1 MGKRVIVCTSYG
13 NGASPD
19 GALSYSQLAKMPQH
33 NVCDLSEEEEED
45 DDDNPFQLKKQQ
57 DVVIVPGIQK
67 RISRRSRREMMQQKR
82 LAEVQQEKEMSRRII
97 RSPQVELMR
106 ELTAAVKK
114 VRSLQDPS
122 TLSSFDTLLEEDNRS
137 SCVTGVSSRNNNNVA
152 AAGPGMM
159 MMMATTLANELSQPL
174 VAKKKK
180 TRRSSKIRRG
190 GGGVGVGDHHQ
201 LSNRQWR
208 LGGAPAAAGSSDG
221 ARTLA
226 AGCRITTQE
235 IGGKHDNAAKGKEY
249 RDGGPAADGR
259 DRGGAAEAGGSVQ
272 AQAIVD
278 LIGRREGNDRR
289 CYDDDDESPQQCAPR
304 RVEKE
309 AYRYGDGG
317 EGGQGDDED
326 DAENNARRLMMMSE
340 TRLLP
345 CAPYPHHSFYVSEL
359 TSPAYDARTLQ
370 GLRDRQGQEEEERW
384 LESQEEEGK
393 HNSSVVQ
400 EESVEEEEEASSRM
414 SNSASPFGRRGDPV
428 KKKKKT
434 TRQNGLNL
442 RRVCSSSHV
451 RRRSKS
457 QKSSSGGGDC
467 YGEEARLALTK
478 NVDDEEPEV
487 SSRLPRKQQPRRRG
501 GLLLSLRCYWSRLLR
516 KYKAKTKNKR
526 LFFAFLRSRGC
537 FFASCVFPVGK
548 KKKRINKKENTKLQQ
563 QPQQRGARRNG
574 SRSCAEEEE
583 AAPASNNTTEK
594 KKKKKKK
601 SPSPPRPLHSYL
613 GGVLQQGVADRDK
626 NLQEMARSR
635 RRAGER
641 PSRRRSAAA
650 VAISSQRK
658 LSDDREGGPP
668 QGFLAEKEEEE
679 AQKAQEQEQ
688 GLQHQRLCH
697 KYRPKSF
704 KDLVGQTLVVRSL
717 VSAITKGRVA
727 PVYLFSGP
735 RGTGKT
741 SAARVFAAALV
752 CLATEPHRRPC
763 GLCKECTAS
772 FALNMSFH
780 VREVNAANELEI
792 EHMRALLSSMS
803 SSPFPSHSR
812 YQVFIVEGC
821 DFLTPE
827 MWRTFLK
834 FLEDPPPDIVLILI
848 TTNPERLPLTATSR
862 CQKFLFGKVKD
873 AEIMSR
879 LQMLAAKENLEVD
892 VAALSLI
899 ASRADGS
906 LRDAEGTLD
915 QLSLLD
921 NKVSLAIVQE
931 LVGLIPDDMLLDLLD
946 LALSADAVNTVRCTR
961 ELLDLGVDAL
971 SLVAQLASLITNI
984 LGGSFDIHREMRSKG
999 GFFRRDLCRE
1009 EQHQLRQALKIL
1021 LESEKQLRVSHDR
1034 PTWLT
1039 AALLQFAPDRSYVP
1053 SSVDTSMAPSPIA
1066 FETLET
1072 VIPREPYTPRLANFR
1087 DIEVHRH
1094 QAHYRHPQLQPQ
1106 MSHMAY
1112 YQNEEERLQSLTPSE
1127 GRRCV
1132 QSVIAQSE
1140 AKVHPAHSP
1149 LLKARNSSSE
1159 EVLQSSSNLLYD
1171 GHQVLAKSC
1180 DFHLLGHG
1188 ELKDLWTKVLHSYR
1202 SDVLRQ
1208 LMQAEGSLVSLSVA
1222 NDNTY
1227 AVAHVEFQHP
1237 EHKARAERLQSGTC
1251 HAFQVALGCPVE
1263 LNFRLAKLQ
1272 ETILEDSK
1280 EHLQYDSIADSR
1292 EDSPLSSS
1300 KKSEL
1305 IGPISKV
1312 CAGKSLSKSSEV
1324 LGCPPDLKHG
1334 SLQIQQLEGTT
1345 GQPPVYSGNLDHQ
1358 GFQSH
1363 RAGLDKADKIQSQTF
1378 KVHKPMKQ
1386 KTLKLGSS
1394 RVEINSVWQQLKV
1407 FSTSLYHPAVR

>member
-278 LIGRREGNDRR
+278 LNGRREGNDRR

-467 YGEEARLALTK
+467 YGEEARIALTK

-501 GLLLSLRCYWSRLLR
+501 GLLLSLHCYWSRLLR

-1053 SSVDTSMAPSPIA
+1053 SSVDT
-1066 FETLET
+1066 T
-1072 VIPREPYTPRLANFR
+1072 
-1087 DIEVHRH
+1087 
-1094 QAHYRHPQLQPQ
+1094 
-1106 MSHMAY
+1106 
-1112 YQNEEERLQSLTPSE
+1112 
-1127 GRRCV
+1127 
-1132 QSVIAQSE
+1132 QSE

-1188 ELKDLWTKVLHSYR
+1188 ELKDVWTKVLHSYR

-1394 RVEINSVWQQLKV
+1394 RVEINSVWQQLKA
-1407 FSTSLYHPAVR
+1407 SLSSHHFPC

>member
-1 MGKRVIVCTSYG
+1 MGKRVMLCTSYG

-19 GALSYSQLAKMPQH
+19 GALPYSQLAKMPHH
-33 NVCDLSEEEEED
+33 NVCDLSEEEEEEED

-67 RISRRSRREMMQQKR
+67 RISRRSRRETMQQKR

-122 TLSSFDTLLEEDNRS
+122 TLSSFDTLLEEDNSS
-137 SCVTGVSSRNNNNVA
+137 SCVTGVSSRNNNNAA
-152 AAGPGMM
+152 AAGPGMT
-159 MMMATTLANELSQPL
+159 MMMATTLGNELSQPL

-180 TRRSSKIRRG
+180 TRRSSKIRRGGG

-278 LIGRREGNDRR
+278 LNGRREGNDRR

-467 YGEEARLALTK
+467 YGEEARIALTK
-478 NVDDEEPEV
+478 NVDDDDEEPEV

-548 KKKRINKKENTKLQQ
+548 KKKRINKKEITKLQQ

-594 KKKKKKK
+594 KKKKKK
-601 SPSPPRPLHSYL
+601 SPSPRPMHSYL

-626 NLQEMARSR
+626 KLQEMARSR

-641 PSRRRSAAA
+641 PSRKRSAAA

-658 LSDDREGGPP
+658 LSDDRERGPP

-688 GLQHQRLCH
+688 GPQHQRLSH

-717 VSAITKGRVA
+717 VGAITKGRVA

-1053 SSVDTSMAPSPIA
+1053 SSVDT
-1066 FETLET
+1066 T
-1072 VIPREPYTPRLANFR
+1072 
-1087 DIEVHRH
+1087 
-1094 QAHYRHPQLQPQ
+1094 
-1106 MSHMAY
+1106 
-1112 YQNEEERLQSLTPSE
+1112 
-1127 GRRCV
+1127 
-1132 QSVIAQSE
+1132 QSE

-1188 ELKDLWTKVLHSYR
+1188 ELKDVWTKVLHSYR

-1263 LNFRLAKLQ
+1263 LNFRLARLQ

-1334 SLQIQQLEGTT
+1334 SLQNQQLEGTT

-1394 RVEINSVWQQLKV
+1394 RVEINSVWQQFKV

>member
-1 MGKRVIVCTSYG
+1 MGKRVMLCTSYG

-33 NVCDLSEEEEED
+33 NVCDLSEEEED
-45 DDDNPFQLKKQQ
+45 DDDDKLFQLKKQQ

-67 RISRRSRREMMQQKR
+67 RRSRRSRRETMQQKR

-122 TLSSFDTLLEEDNRS
+122 TLSSFDTLLEEDKSS
-137 SCVTGVSSRNNNNVA
+137 SCVTGVSSRNNNNA
-152 AAGPGMM
+152 AAPGAGMM
-159 MMMATTLANELSQPL
+159 MMMATTFGNELSQPL

-208 LGGAPAAAGSSDG
+208 LGGAPTAGGSSDG
-221 ARTLA
+221 ARTLT

-235 IGGKHDNAAKGKEY
+235 IGGKDDNAAKGKEY
-249 RDGGPAADGR
+249 RDGAPAAHGG

-278 LIGRREGNDRR
+278 LNGRREGNDRR
-289 CYDDDDESPQQCAPR
+289 CYDDDGESPQQCAPR

-309 AYRYGDGG
+309 AYRYG

-370 GLRDRQGQEEEERW
+370 GMRDRQDQEEEERW

-457 QKSSSGGGDC
+457 QKSSSGGVDC
-467 YGEEARLALTK
+467 YGEEARIALTK
-478 NVDDEEPEV
+478 NIDDDDEEPEV

-501 GLLLSLRCYWSRLLR
+501 GLLLLLRCYWSRLLR

-526 LFFAFLRSRGC
+526 LFFPFLRSRGC

-563 QPQQRGARRNG
+563 QPQQQGGARRNG

-583 AAPASNNTTEK
+583 AAPASNNTTTEK
-594 KKKKKKK
+594 KKKKKKEN
-601 SPSPPRPLHSYL
+601 SLSPPRPLHSYL

-626 NLQEMARSR
+626 KLQEMARSR

-650 VAISSQRK
+650 VAISSRRK

-679 AQKAQEQEQ
+679 AQEQ

-999 GFFRRDLCRE
+999 GFFRRDLSSRE

-1072 VIPREPYTPRLANFR
+1072 GIPREPYTPRLPNFR

-1188 ELKDLWTKVLHSYR
+1188 ELKDVWTKVLHSYR

-1208 LMQAEGSLVSLSVA
+1208 RMQAEGSLVSLSVA

-1263 LNFRLAKLQ
+1263 LNFRLARLQ

-1334 SLQIQQLEGTT
+1334 SLQNQQLEGTT
-1345 GQPPVYSGNLDHQ
+1345 GQPPVYSGNPDHQ

-1363 RAGLDKADKIQSQTF
+1363 RAGGPLGWKSTQYGNNLRSVMKPKWDEYIF
-1378 KVHKPMKQ
+1378 KEREYMEEEVSMGRF
-1386 KTLKLGSS
+1386 L
-1394 RVEINSVWQQLKV
+1394 
-1407 FSTSLYHPAVR
+1407 

>member
-1 MGKRVIVCTSYG
+1 MGKRVMLCTSYG

-33 NVCDLSEEEEED
+33 NVCDLSEEEED
-45 DDDNPFQLKKQQ
+45 DDGNLFQLKKQQ

-67 RISRRSRREMMQQKR
+67 RRSRRSRRETMQQKR
-82 LAEVQQEKEMSRRII
+82 LAEVQQEKEMSRRIV

-122 TLSSFDTLLEEDNRS
+122 TLSSFDTLLEEDNSR
-137 SCVTGVSSRNNNNVA
+137 SCVTGVSSRNNNNAA
-152 AAGPGMM
+152 AAGAGM
-159 MMMATTLANELSQPL
+159 MMMATTLGNELSQPL

-190 GGGVGVGDHHQ
+190 RGGGVGVGDHHQ

-221 ARTLA
+221 AGTLA

-235 IGGKHDNAAKGKEY
+235 IGGKDGNAAKGKEY
-249 RDGGPAADGR
+249 RDGAPAADGG

-278 LIGRREGNDRR
+278 LNGRREGNDRR

-400 EESVEEEEEASSRM
+400 EESVEEEDEASSRI

-467 YGEEARLALTK
+467 YGEEARIALTK
-478 NVDDEEPEV
+478 NVDDDDDEPEV

-501 GLLLSLRCYWSRLLR
+501 GLLLLLRCYWSRLLR

-583 AAPASNNTTEK
+583 AAPASNNTTTEKK

-626 NLQEMARSR
+626 KLQEMARSR

-679 AQKAQEQEQ
+679 AQEQEQ

-873 AEIMSR
+873 AEIMNR

-1053 SSVDTSMAPSPIA
+1053 SSVDT
-1066 FETLET
+1066 T
-1072 VIPREPYTPRLANFR
+1072 
-1087 DIEVHRH
+1087 
-1094 QAHYRHPQLQPQ
+1094 
-1106 MSHMAY
+1106 
-1112 YQNEEERLQSLTPSE
+1112 
-1127 GRRCV
+1127 
-1132 QSVIAQSE
+1132 QSE

-1188 ELKDLWTKVLHSYR
+1188 ELKDVWTKVLHSYR

-1263 LNFRLAKLQ
+1263 LNFRLARLQ

-1334 SLQIQQLEGTT
+1334 SLQNQQLEGTT
-1345 GQPPVYSGNLDHQ
+1345 GQPPVYSGNPDHQ

-1394 RVEINSVWQQLKV
+1394 RVEINSVWQQFKV